1 LYEFRLNRLINSQQN
16 LITQRINGLYCES
29 ANTWI
34 DPYKPVEKAIITHA
48 HSDHFTNGCREYI
61 CSIETGFLL
70 RKRFGNNLNLKTIDY
85 DKEFIINGINFSL
98 HPSGHILGSS
108 QIKIKAGSEI
118 WLITS
123 DLKRQKDKTCKSYE
137 KLKTDFLICES
148 TFGLPIFNWESTNKV
163 IDSITK
169 WVTQSEDYTSIL
181 FCYSLGKAQRLL
193 SELNNQNFKNIYVH
207 KSIEKMNGIYKS
219 LGIELAET
227 KVYDMNLEINNP
239 KNSLLLLPPSLN
251 NKNFLK
257 KFKMVQTG
265 FASGWMSIRALKKR
279 SGFDKG
285 FIISDHADWN
295 GLIKTIKESK
305 AKRVFLNHGDGES
318 LANFLRD
325 KEDLN
330 IKQLKEVK

>member
-1 LYEFRLNRLINSQQN
+1 MVNSTQN
-16 LITQRINGLYCES
+16 LITQKYQGLYCEP
-29 ANTWI
+29 ANIWI

-48 HSDHFTNGCREYI
+48 HADHFTIGCREYI

-70 RKRFGNNLNLKTIDY
+70 RKRFGNNINLKTFDY
-85 DKEFIINGINFSL
+85 DRKFLINGINFSL

-108 QIKIKAGSEI
+108 QIRIMAGSEI
-118 WLITS
+118 WLITG

-148 TFGLPIFNWESTNKV
+148 TFGLPIFNWESTNKI
-163 IDSITK
+163 IDDITK
-169 WVTQSEDYTSIL
+169 WVIQSEDTTSIL

-193 SELNNQNFKNIYVH
+193 SELNSSKFKNIYIH
-207 KSIEKMNGIYKS
+207 KSINKINIAYKR
-219 LGIELAET
+219 LGIELVEA
-227 KVYDMNLEINNP
+227 KIFDNDLDINNL

-257 KFKMVQTG
+257 KFKRVQTS

-285 FIISDHADWN
+285 FPFSDHADWN
-295 GLIKTIKESK
+295 GLIKTIIESE
-305 AKRVFLNHGDGES
+305 AKKVFLNHGDGES
-318 LANFLRD
+318 LAKFLLD

-330 IKQLKEVK
+330 IKKLDEIK

>member
-1 LYEFRLNRLINSQQN
+1 LVNSTKS
-16 LITQRINGLYCES
+16 LITQKNEGLYCES

-34 DPYKPVEKAIITHA
+34 DPLKPVEKAIITHA

-70 RKRFGNNLNLKTIDY
+70 RKRFGNNINLKTIDY
-85 DKEFIINGINFSL
+85 DKNFLINGINFSI

-108 QIKIKAGSEI
+108 QVKIIAGSEI

-137 KLKTDFLICES
+137 KIKTDYLICES
-148 TFGLPIFNWESTNKV
+148 TFGLPIFNWESSDKIINE
-163 IDSITK
+163 ITK
-169 WVTQSEDYTSIL
+169 WVNNAEDSTSIL

-193 SELNNQNFKNIYVH
+193 SELNNQDFKNIYVH
-207 KSIEKMNGIYKS
+207 KSINKMNTIYKK
-219 LGIELAET
+219 LGIELAEA
-227 KVYDMNLEINNP
+227 KIFDNDLEINNLE
-239 KNSLLLLPPSLN
+239 NSLLLLPPLLN

-257 KFKMVQTG
+257 KFKNVQTS
-265 FASGWMSIRALKKR
+265 FASGWMSIKALKRR

-285 FIISDHADWN
+285 FTISDHADWN
-295 GLIKTIKESK
+295 GLIKTIKESE

-325 KEDLN
+325 KENLN
-330 IKQLKEVK
+330 IKQLNKVK

>member
-1 LYEFRLNRLINSQQN
+1 MINSKQN
-16 LITQRINGLYCES
+16 LITQKSKGLYCKA
-29 ANTWI
+29 ANIWI

-61 CSIETGFLL
+61 CSVETGLLL

-85 DKEFIINGINFSL
+85 DKEFLINGINFSL

-108 QIKIKAGSEI
+108 QIRINAGSEI

-123 DLKRQKDKTCKSYE
+123 DFKRQKDKTCKSYE

-163 IDSITK
+163 IHSITK
-169 WVTQSEDYTSIL
+169 WVTKSEDSTSIL

-193 SELNNQNFKNIYVH
+193 SELNNQDFKNIYVH
-207 KSIEKMNGIYKS
+207 KSINKMNTIYKK
-219 LGIELAET
+219 LGIELAEA
-227 KVYDMNLEINNP
+227 KIFDNDLEINSL
-239 KNSLLLLPPSLN
+239 KNSLLLLPPLLN

-257 KFKMVQTG
+257 KFKNVQTS
-265 FASGWMSIRALKKR
+265 FASGWMSIKALKRR

-285 FIISDHADWN
+285 FTISDHADWN
-295 GLIKTIKESK
+295 GLIKTIKESE
-305 AKRVFLNHGDGES
+305 AKKVFLNHGDGES

-325 KEDLN
+325 KEGLD
-330 IKQLKEVK
+330 IKQLNEV

>member
-1 LYEFRLNRLINSQQN
+1 MINSKEY
-16 LITQRINGLYCES
+16 LITQETSGLYCKT
-29 ANTWI
+29 ANVWI

-48 HSDHFTNGCREYI
+48 HSDHFTHGCREYI
-61 CSIETGFLL
+61 CSIETGLL
-70 RKRFGNNLNLKTIDY
+70 LKQRFGNHINLKTIDY
-85 DKEFIINGINFSL
+85 DKNFLINGINFSL

-108 QIKIKAGSEI
+108 QIKIMAGSEK
-118 WLITS
+118 WLLTG

-169 WVTQSEDYTSIL
+169 WVTQSEDSTSIL

-193 SELNNQNFKNIYVH
+193 SELNSQNFKNIYVH
-207 KSIEKMNGIYKS
+207 KSINKMNIIYKS
-219 LGIELAET
+219 LGIELAEANIF
-227 KVYDMNLEINNP
+227 DNNLEINNL
-239 KNSLLLLPPSLN
+239 KNSLLLLPLSLN
-251 NKNFLK
+251 NKNLLK
-257 KFKMVQTG
+257 KFKRVQTA
-265 FASGWMSIRALKKR
+265 FASGWMSIRAFKKR
-279 SGFDKG
+279 SLFDKG
-285 FIISDHADWN
+285 FTISDHADWN
-295 GLIKTIKESK
+295 GLIKTIKESE

-318 LANFLRD
+318 LANFLRE

>member
-1 LYEFRLNRLINSQQN
+1 MINSKQN
-16 LITQRINGLYCES
+16 LITQNINGLYCES

-34 DPYKPVEKAIITHA
+34 DPNKPVERAIITHA
-48 HSDHFTNGCREYI
+48 HSDHFANGCREYI

-85 DKEFIINGINFSL
+85 DKEFSINGINFSL

-148 TFGLPIFNWESTNKV
+148 TFGLPIFNWEPTNKV

-169 WVTQSEDYTSIL
+169 WVTQTEDSTSVL

-193 SELNNQNFKNIYVH
+193 SELNSQNFKNIYVH
-207 KSIEKMNGIYKS
+207 QSIEKMNEIYKS
-219 LGIELAET
+219 LEIELAET
-227 KVYDMNLEINNP
+227 KVYNKDLEINNL
-239 KNSLLLLPPSLN
+239 KNSLLLLPPSLK

-257 KFKMVQTG
+257 KFKRVQTG

-279 SGFDKG
+279 SGIDKG

-318 LANFLRD
+318 LANFLRN
-325 KEDLN
+325 KENLN
-330 IKQLKEVK
+330 INQLNEVK

>member
-1 LYEFRLNRLINSQQN
+1 MINSKQN
-16 LITQRINGLYCES
+16 LITQKSKGLYCKA
-29 ANTWI
+29 ANIWI

-61 CSIETGFLL
+61 CSVETGLLL

-85 DKEFIINGINFSL
+85 DKKFLINGINFSL

-108 QIKIKAGSEI
+108 QIKIMAGSEI
-118 WLITS
+118 WLITG

-148 TFGLPIFNWESTNKV
+148 TFGLPIFNWKSTNKI
-163 IDSITK
+163 IDDITK
-169 WVTQSEDYTSIL
+169 WVTECEDSTSIL
-181 FCYSLGKAQRLL
+181 FCYSLGKSQRLL
-193 SELNNQNFKNIYVH
+193 SELNSQNFKNIYVH
-207 KSIEKMNGIYKS
+207 KSISKMNTTYKE
-219 LGIELAET
+219 LGIDLIEV
-227 KVYDMNLEINNP
+227 KIFDMELEINNL

-257 KFKMVQTG
+257 KFKRVQTG

-305 AKRVFLNHGDGES
+305 AKKVFLNHGDGES
-318 LANFLRD
+318 LASFLRD

-330 IKQLKEVK
+330 IKQLKEVI

>member
-1 LYEFRLNRLINSQQN
+1 MITSKKN
-16 LITQRINGLYCES
+16 LIIQKSHGLYCEQ

-34 DPYKPVEKAIITHA
+34 DPHKPVEKAIITHA

-61 CSIETGFLL
+61 CSIETGLLL
-70 RKRFGNNLNLKTIDY
+70 RKRFGNNINLKTIDY
-85 DKEFIINGINFSL
+85 DKKFLINGINFSL

-108 QIKIKAGSEI
+108 QIKIMAGSEI

-148 TFGLPIFNWESTNKV
+148 TFGLPIFNWDSTKKI
-163 IDSITK
+163 IDDITK
-169 WVTQSEDYTSIL
+169 WVNQSEDSTSIL
-181 FCYSLGKAQRLL
+181 FCYTLGKAQRLL
-193 SELNNQNFKNIYVH
+193 SELNSQNFKNIYVH
-207 KSIEKMNGIYKS
+207 KNINKMNIIYKR
-219 LGIELAET
+219 LGIELTES
-227 KVYDMNLEINNP
+227 KIFDNDLEINNL

-257 KFKMVQTG
+257 KFKSYQTG
-265 FASGWMSIRALKKR
+265 FASGWMSIRAFKKR

-285 FIISDHADWN
+285 FTISDHADWN
-295 GLIKTIKESK
+295 GLIKTIKESE

-325 KEDLN
+325 KEGLD
-330 IKQLKEVK
+330 IKQLNEVK

>member
-1 LYEFRLNRLINSQQN
+1 MINFKNN
-16 LITQRINGLYCES
+16 LITQKRGGLYCEP

-48 HSDHFTNGCREYI
+48 HADHFTNGCREYI
-61 CSIETGFLL
+61 CSIETGLLL
-70 RKRFGNNLNLKTIDY
+70 RKRFGDNLNLKIFDY
-85 DKEFIINGINFSL
+85 DKKFSINGINFSL

-108 QIKIKAGSEI
+108 QIKIMTGSEI
-118 WLITS
+118 WLITG

-148 TFGLPIFNWESTNKV
+148 TFGLPIFNWDSTNKI
-163 IDSITK
+163 IDDITK
-169 WVTQSEDYTSIL
+169 WVTQSEDSTSIL

-193 SELNNQNFKNIYVH
+193 SELNSQNFKNIYVH

-227 KVYDMNLEINNP
+227 KVYDKDLEINNL

-257 KFKMVQTG
+257 KFKRVQTG

-285 FIISDHADWN
+285 FTISDHADWN
-295 GLIKTIKESK
+295 GLIKTIKESE
-305 AKRVFLNHGDGES
+305 AKRVFLNHGDGEC
-318 LANFLRD
+318 LANFLKD
-325 KEDLN
+325 KESIN
-330 IKQLKEVK
+330 VKQLNKV

>member
-1 LYEFRLNRLINSQQN
+1 MINSKQN
-16 LITQRINGLYCES
+16 LITQNISGLYCEP

-34 DPYKPVEKAIITHA
+34 DPHKPVEKAIITHA
-48 HSDHFTNGCREYI
+48 HSDHFTIGCREYI
-61 CSIETGFLL
+61 CSIETGLLL
-70 RKRFGNNLNLKTIDY
+70 RKRFGNNINIKTFDY
-85 DKEFIINGINFSL
+85 SKNFLINGINFSL

-108 QIKIKAGSEI
+108 QIRIVAGSEI

-148 TFGLPIFNWESTNKV
+148 TFGLPIFNWESTNKI
-163 IDSITK
+163 IDDITK
-169 WVTQSEDYTSIL
+169 WVIQSEDTTSIL

-193 SELNNQNFKNIYVH
+193 SELNSSKFKNIYIH
-207 KSIEKMNGIYKS
+207 KSINKINIAYKR
-219 LGIELAET
+219 LGIELVEA
-227 KVYDMNLEINNP
+227 KIFDNDLDINNL

-257 KFKMVQTG
+257 KFKRVQTS

-285 FIISDHADWN
+285 FPFSDHADWN
-295 GLIKTIKESK
+295 GLIKTIIESE
-305 AKRVFLNHGDGES
+305 AKKVFLNHGDGES
-318 LANFLRD
+318 LAKFLLD

-330 IKQLKEVK
+330 IKKLDEIK

>member
-1 LYEFRLNRLINSQQN
+1 MINSKQT
-16 LITQRINGLYCES
+16 LITNKSHGLYCKP

-48 HSDHFTNGCREYI
+48 HSDHFTHGCKEYI
-61 CSIETGFLL
+61 CSIETGLL
-70 RKRFGNNLNLKTIDY
+70 LKKRFGKNINLKTIDY
-85 DKEFIINGINFSL
+85 DKNFLINGINFSL

-108 QIKIKAGSEI
+108 QIKIMAGSEK
-118 WLITS
+118 WLLTG

-148 TFGLPIFNWESTNKV
+148 TFGLPIFNWEPTKKI
-163 IDSITK
+163 IDHITK
-169 WVTQSEDYTSIL
+169 WVNQSDDSTSIL

-193 SELNNQNFKNIYVH
+193 SELNIHNFKNIYVH
-207 KSIEKMNGIYKS
+207 KSINNMNMIYKS

-227 KVYDMNLEINNP
+227 TIFDNDLEINSL

-251 NKNFLK
+251 NRNFLK
-257 KFKMVQTG
+257 KFKRVQTG

-318 LANFLRD
+318 LANFLRE
-325 KEDLN
+325 KEGLN
-330 IKQLKEVK
+330 IKQLKELK

>member
-1 LYEFRLNRLINSQQN
+1 MLNSEQKF
-16 LITQRINGLYCES
+16 ITLKSHGLYCES

-48 HSDHFTNGCREYI
+48 HSDHFTHGCKEYI
-61 CSIETGFLL
+61 CSIETGLL
-70 RKRFGNNLNLKTIDY
+70 LKKRFGKNINLKTIDY
-85 DKEFIINGINFSL
+85 DKNFSINGINFSL

-108 QIKIKAGSEI
+108 QIKIMAGSEK
-118 WLITS
+118 WLLTG

-148 TFGLPIFNWESTNKV
+148 TFGLPIFNWEPTKKI
-163 IDSITK
+163 IDHITK
-169 WVTQSEDYTSIL
+169 WVNQSDDSTSIL

-193 SELNNQNFKNIYVH
+193 SELNIHNFKNIYVH
-207 KSIEKMNGIYKS
+207 KSINNMNMIYKS

-227 KVYDMNLEINNP
+227 TIFDNDLEINSL

-257 KFKMVQTG
+257 KFKRVQTG
-265 FASGWMSIRALKKR
+265 FASGWMSIRAFKKR

-285 FIISDHADWN
+285 FPISDHADWN
-295 GLIKTIKESK
+295 GLIKTIRDSE
-305 AKRVFLNHGDGES
+305 ATQIFLNHGDGEC
-318 LANFLRD
+318 LANFLRE
-325 KEDLN
+325 KENLD
-330 IKQLKEVK
+330 IKQLNQVQ

>member
-1 LYEFRLNRLINSQQN
+1 MINSKQN
-16 LITQRINGLYCES
+16 LITQESQGLYCES
-29 ANTWI
+29 ANAWI

-48 HSDHFTNGCREYI
+48 HADHFTNGCREYI

-85 DKEFIINGINFSL
+85 DKEFLINGINFSL

-123 DLKRQKDKTCKSYE
+123 DFKRQKDKTCKSYE

-148 TFGLPIFNWESTNKV
+148 TFGLPIFNWEATNEV
-163 IDSITK
+163 VDSITK
-169 WVTQSEDYTSIL
+169 WVTQSEDSISIL

-193 SELNNQNFKNIYVH
+193 SELNNQNFRNIYVH
-207 KSIEKMNGIYKS
+207 KSINKMNLIYKT
-219 LGIELAET
+219 LGIELTET
-227 KVYDMNLEINNP
+227 KQYDIDLEINNL

-251 NKNFLK
+251 NKNFLR
-257 KFKMVQTG
+257 KFKNVRTG

-285 FIISDHADWN
+285 FTISDHADWN
-295 GLIKTIKESK
+295 GLINTIKESK
-305 AKRVFLNHGDGES
+305 AKRVFLNHGDGEP
-318 LANFLRD
+318 LAKFLRD
-325 KEDLN
+325 KEGLD
-330 IKQLKEVK
+330 IKQLNETK

>member
-1 LYEFRLNRLINSQQN
+1 LLNLKQN
-16 LITQRINGLYCES
+16 LITQKSHGLYCEP

-34 DPYKPVEKAIITHA
+34 DPFKPVEKAIITHA

-61 CSIETGFLL
+61 CSIETGLLL

-85 DKEFIINGINFSL
+85 DITFTIKGINFSL

-108 QIKIKAGSEI
+108 QIKIMAGSEI
-118 WLITS
+118 WLITG

-137 KLKTDFLICES
+137 KLKTDFLICET
-148 TFGLPIFNWESTNKV
+148 TFGLPIFNWESTKKIIDDITNWV
-163 IDSITK
+163 I
-169 WVTQSEDYTSIL
+169 QSEDSTSIL

-193 SELNNQNFKNIYVH
+193 SELNSQNFKNIYVH
-207 KSIEKMNGIYKS
+207 KSINKINIIYKN
-219 LGIELAET
+219 LGIKLEDSKIFNNDIE
-227 KVYDMNLEINNP
+227 VNNLT
-239 KNSLLLLPPSLN
+239 NSLLLLPPSLN

-257 KFKMVQTG
+257 KFKKYQTG

-285 FIISDHADWN
+285 FTISDHADWN
-295 GLIKTIKESK
+295 GLIKTIKESE
-305 AKRVFLNHGDGES
+305 AKRVFLHHGDGES
-318 LANFLRD
+318 LATFLRE

-330 IKQLKEVK
+330 IRQLKEVK

>member
-1 LYEFRLNRLINSQQN
+1 MINSKQT
-16 LITQRINGLYCES
+16 LITHKSHGLYCEP

-48 HSDHFTNGCREYI
+48 HSDHFTHGCKEYI
-61 CSIETGFLL
+61 SSIETGLL
-70 RKRFGNNLNLKTIDY
+70 LKKRFGKNINLKTIDY
-85 DKEFIINGINFSL
+85 DKNFLINGINFSL

-108 QIKIKAGSEI
+108 QIKIMAGSEK
-118 WLITS
+118 WLLTG

-148 TFGLPIFNWESTNKV
+148 TFGLPIFNWEPTKKI
-163 IDSITK
+163 IDHITK
-169 WVTQSEDYTSIL
+169 WVNQSDDSTSIL

-193 SELNNQNFKNIYVH
+193 SELNIHNFKNIYVH
-207 KSIEKMNGIYKS
+207 KSINNMNMIYKS

-227 KVYDMNLEINNP
+227 TIFDNDLEINSL

-251 NKNFLK
+251 NRNFLK
-257 KFKMVQTG
+257 KFKRVQTG

-285 FIISDHADWN
+285 FTISDHADWN
-295 GLIKTIKESK
+295 GLIKTIKESE
-305 AKRVFLNHGDGES
+305 AERVFLNHGDGEPLS
-318 LANFLRD
+318 KFLRD
-325 KEDLN
+325 KEN
-330 IKQLKEVK
+330 ININQLIDIK

>member
-1 LYEFRLNRLINSQQN
+1 MLDSKQSLIKYENQGI
-16 LITQRINGLYCES
+16 YCEP
-29 ANTWI
+29 ANIWI
-34 DPYKPVEKAIITHA
+34 DPNRPVEKAIITHA
-48 HSDHFTNGCREYI
+48 HSDHFTHGCKEYI
-61 CSIETGFLL
+61 CSIETGLLL

-85 DKEFIINGINFSL
+85 DNKFIINGINFSL

-108 QIKIKAGSEI
+108 QIKIMAGYET

-123 DLKRQKDKTCKSYE
+123 DLKRQKDKTCKIYE
-137 KLKTDFLICES
+137 KIKTDFLICES
-148 TFGLPIFNWESTNKV
+148 TFGLPIFNWESTNK
-163 IDSITK
+163 IINDITQ
-169 WVTQSEDYTSIL
+169 WVTKSEDTTSIL

-193 SELNNQNFKNIYVH
+193 SELSSHSLKNIYVH
-207 KSIEKMNGIYKS
+207 KSINKMNIIYKS
-219 LGIELAET
+219 LGIELAESRT
-227 KVYDMNLEINNP
+227 FDKDLEINNL

-257 KFKMVQTG
+257 RFKRVQTS

-285 FIISDHADWN
+285 FTISDHADWN

-318 LANFLRD
+318 LAKFLRD
-325 KEDLN
+325 KEDLD
-330 IKQLKEVK
+330 IKQLK